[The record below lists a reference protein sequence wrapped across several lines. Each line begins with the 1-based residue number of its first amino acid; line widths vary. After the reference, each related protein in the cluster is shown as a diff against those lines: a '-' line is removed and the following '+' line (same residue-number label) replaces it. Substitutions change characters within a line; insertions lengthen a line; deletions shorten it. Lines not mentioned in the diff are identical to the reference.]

1 MYFSQGAVVLSYK
14 SVFDVFR
21 LLRLLHGM
29 VILQSDTSRIYTD
42 DTACWMDTGPSSDL
56 LAVPII
62 LVFLLNVILIVRILR
77 VLRATQQFRVVA
89 VLAGTASSDTLRSRA
104 GNKGPY
110 EGSQSRRRPQS

>member
-1 MYFSQGAVVLSYK
+1 
-14 SVFDVFR
+14 
-21 LLRLLHGM
+21 M

-42 DTACWMDTGPSSDL
+42 DAACWMDTGPSSDL

-62 LVFLLNVILIVRILR
+62 LVFPLNVILIVRILR

-104 GNKGPY
+104 GNEGPY
-110 EGSQSRRRPQS
+110 EGSQSRRRPHLKVIRNGQDGWPTNLPIP